1 MSNKLG
7 LGGLKKKTEA
17 EFIAEAET
25 PLHTEPKVPPLP
37 GPVMLITRG
46 REKDRDAKMKIVS
59 VHVSLDLLD
68 WIENRT
74 AGSKQAV
81 INALL
86 RMGIAHV
93 EEQYGKIGEAVVT
106 RVP

>member
-17 EFIAEAET
+17 AFIAEAEA
-25 PLHTEPKVPPLP
+25 PFHTEPKASQPPSI
-37 GPVMLITRG
+37 VMLIARG
-46 REKDRDAKMKIVS
+46 REKARDAKMKIVS

-81 INALL
+81 INTLL
-86 RMGIAHV
+86 RMGIAEV
-93 EEQYGKIGEAVVT
+93 EEKYQKTGEAVV
-106 RVP
+106 VKVE

>member
-7 LGGLKKKTEA
+7 LDGLKKKTEA
-17 EFIAEAET
+17 EFIAEAEA
-25 PLHTEPKVPPLP
+25 PFHTEPKAPQPPST
-37 GPVMLITRG
+37 VMLIARG
-46 REKDRDAKMKIVS
+46 REKERDAKMKIVS

-81 INALL
+81 INTLL
-86 RMGIAHV
+86 RMGIAEV
-93 EEQYGKIGEAVVT
+93 EEKYQKTGEAVV
-106 RVP
+106 VKVE

>member
-1 MSNKLG
+1 MPNKLG

-17 EFIAEAET
+17 EFIAEAEA
-25 PLHTEPKVPPLP
+25 PFHTEPNASQPPST
-37 GPVMLITRG
+37 VMLIARG
-46 REKDRDAKMKIVS
+46 REKERAAKMKIVS

-86 RMGIAHV
+86 RMGIAEV
-93 EEQYGKIGEAVVT
+93 EEQYQKTGEAVV
-106 RVP
+106 VKVI

>member
-17 EFIAEAET
+17 EFIAEAVA
-25 PLHTEPKVPPLP
+25 PFHSEPNPPQSP
-37 GPVMLITRG
+37 STVMLIARG

-59 VHVSLDLLD
+59 VHLSLDLLD
-68 WIENRT
+68 WVENRT

-81 INALL
+81 INTLL
-86 RMGIAHV
+86 RLGIEQV
-93 EEQYGKIGEAVVT
+93 EQKYEKTGEAVVAKVT
-106 RVP
+106 